1 MKFDF
6 KHFLSFIAYFLFVC
20 GISVFIV
27 ITYTSNYTFDIII
40 LSLFLLSAVSSFLYN
55 FYDFDK
61 EKIDNKIVKNDE
73 QLVDELLEKLMNYC
87 YDKGINASFI
97 QTEQGIELVSV
108 NDETGAYTSI
118 TNLSVPKFGVLN
130 KDNMDS
136 YLSEMKLAI
145 DTALSN
151 NNK

>member
-1 MKFDF
+1 MTKIFSMF
-6 KHFLSFIAYFLFVC
+6 MITTLLAL
-20 GISVFIV
+20 SVFAIFFAISPV
-27 ITYTSNYTFDIII
+27 NEREKT
-40 LSLFLLSAVSSFLYN
+40 VSSQGVYMLQN
-55 FYDFDK
+55 T
-61 EKIDNKIVKNDE
+61 KIVKNDE

-108 NDETGAYTSI
+108 TDETGAYTSI

-151 NNK
+151 NNKK